1 MYEQSRSAQRR
12 TADPSRRGNRRK
24 TRFSRSAGLD
34 TVSDEYRN
42 KCSPTSPHEER
53 HSEQSFGSYILEL
66 APYENPLW
74 KYFFWLQ
81 MSGVCSLKNSSSGEF
96 RTRTNYRV
104 MPAESGKSLKLKV
117 HKWCARML
125 EGKKEDEEKEG
136 KRKKKNY
143 KEYEEK

>member
-1 MYEQSRSAQRR
+1 MNKADLLRDGLQTSAVEV
-12 TADPSRRGNRRK
+12 TEGEHVFRGLQVW
-24 TRFSRSAGLD
+24 TLSQ
-34 TVSDEYRN
+34 
-42 KCSPTSPHEER
+42 TSIEINVLLLHEER
-53 HSEQSFGSYILEL
+53 HSEQSFGSHILEL

>member
-1 MYEQSRSAQRR
+1 MPSGSRSKFTDFLLTFFLYEQSRSSQRR
-12 TADPSRRGNRRK
+12 TADLSRRGNRRR

-34 TVSDEYRN
+34 TVSDQYRN

-53 HSEQSFGSYILEL
+53 HSEQSFGCYILEL
-66 APYENPLW
+66 APHENPLW

-104 MPAESGKSLKLKV
+104 MHTESGKSLKLKV
-117 HKWCARML
+117 HKWSARML
-125 EGKKEDEEKEG
+125 EGKEGDE
-136 KRKKKNY
+136 
-143 KEYEEK
+143 